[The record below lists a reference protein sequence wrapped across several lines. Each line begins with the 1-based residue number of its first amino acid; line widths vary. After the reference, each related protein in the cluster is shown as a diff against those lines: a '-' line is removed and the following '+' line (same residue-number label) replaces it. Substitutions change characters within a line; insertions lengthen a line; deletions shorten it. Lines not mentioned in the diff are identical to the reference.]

1 MTSTPSGRHAATDYF
16 AEAMTV
22 LQESGFPALTAA
34 GLCSRMGVTRGS
46 FYHHFASFDD
56 FVDKLMV
63 YWEDHYSRELI
74 ARSLSS
80 DLRSQMNMQ
89 AEFAIGLPHAAEAAL
104 RAWGTINPRVA
115 AAQRRVDRLRH
126 EGFADSL
133 RQHGV
138 PRKQADA
145 YATLAI
151 AALAGIQLTQHPVEP
166 GALRAVYDELVTVLD
181 KGIPASGPIR
191 PADRRRPSKPRGSG
205 V

>member
-1 MTSTPSGRHAATDYF
+1 MTGAPSGRRAATDYF

-34 GLCSRMGVTRGS
+34 GLCGRMGVTRGS

-74 ARSLSS
+74 ARSLTA
-80 DLRSQMNMQ
+80 DLRSQIQTQ

-115 AAQRRVDRLRH
+115 AAQRRVDQLRH
-126 EGFADSL
+126 DGFAESL
-133 RQHGV
+133 RRHGIS
-138 PRKQADA
+138 PQKADA
-145 YATLAI
+145 YATVAI
-151 AALAGIQLTQHPVEP
+151 ATLAGIQLTQHPIEP
-166 GALRAVYDELVTVLD
+166 SALRAIYDELADVFG
-181 KGIPASGPIR
+181 KNIPAS
-191 PADRRRPSKPRGSG
+191 
-205 V
+205 